1 MLMYLLVHFNVLVS
15 IVLKNK
21 SNQTFFFS
29 FFFAVAIKRLQV
41 PQLSVVG
48 YITIN
53 FQESTEGCTIL
64 WVELD
69 ENGFSRRQCFVSPNL
84 ILQMI
89 SPSHNDFVLP

>member
-1 MLMYLLVHFNVLVS
+1 MCWFQLYLK
-15 IVLKNK
+15 I
-21 SNQTFFFS
+21 NQTKHKKKKK
-29 FFFAVAIKRLQV
+29 AVTIKRLQV

-48 YITIN
+48 YISIH